1 VRQELV
7 FVDEAG
13 SRDRTEG
20 SPRISP
26 LTPAKGLHG
35 LGRMD
40 RRSRARSGR
49 LGRVVPVAA
58 VVVVLGL
65 VVGVAVALAPSHHV
79 TPQAHGTT
87 PRTKS
92 SGQVS
97 HHQTTSTVPAQVQ
110 ATSSTANTAAYIAPS
125 TSYTVN
131 LAATGLCWVDATE
144 ASTGAVLWTGT
155 LQTGQSRAIAA
166 TGSLVLRLGAAND
179 VNVTLNGEP
188 VVLPTGFRSPFDM
201 RFGAT

>member
-1 VRQELV
+1 MNRHLEDELC
-7 FVDEAG
+7 DRGAERTK
-13 SRDRTEG
+13 RDRAITHE
-20 SPRISP
+20 
-26 LTPAKGLHG
+26 
-35 LGRMD
+35 
-40 RRSRARSGR
+40 
-49 LGRVVPVAA
+49 
-58 VVVVLGL
+58 
-65 VVGVAVALAPSHHV
+65 
-79 TPQAHGTT
+79 
-87 PRTKS
+87 
-92 SGQVS
+92 
-97 HHQTTSTVPAQVQ
+97 
-110 ATSSTANTAAYIAPS
+110 
-125 TSYTVN
+125 VN